1 PPHRHPHRP
10 PPPNPHHPPP
20 TPRPHPLGLTD
31 IHTAT
36 GPAATFDT
44 LTVLESYPLDPT
56 TLTTGDT
63 TGLHITD
70 VQGTDATHYPLA
82 LAVTEGTALHLKF
95 EYLPVALDRTAVES
109 LARQVIRVLE
119 MIATRPDLPLA
130 RLHLLSDTEMRELR
144 PARGAVPGPDR
155 TFADILTDA
164 VAFDPAGPA
173 LSYGDRVVSYREL
186 DETSNRLARL
196 LVEHGARPESFVALA
211 IPRSID
217 SVVAMWAVVKTGA
230 AFMPVDVTYPDV
242 RIEHLLTDSGSALG
256 ITLEAHRGRLPLTVR
271 WIVLDAPDITA
282 AIGRYPATAVG
293 DSERRAPLRVDH
305 PAYLIYTS
313 GSTGTPK
320 GVVVGHRG
328 LATLATTQAELTGTD
343 RRSRVLHFSSPT
355 FDGSIFDYLLAF
367 GVGATMVITAPTVYG
382 GSELA
387 RLLASERIT
396 HAFVPTAALA
406 STDPEDL
413 DCLTD
418 VVVGGEACPPGLV
431 TRWAPGRRLRNGY
444 GPTETTVMCNISEP
458 MTVGSPVTVGGPIGG
473 VAELVLDCRL
483 QPVPAGV
490 PGELYIAGGG
500 LARGYH
506 RRPGLTATSFVA
518 NPFGAPGERMYR
530 TGDMV
535 RWTRDTHALEYL
547 GRSDF
552 QVKIRGFRIEPG
564 EIDNALALHPDVDY
578 AATVS
583 RLGPAGDP
591 ILVSYVLPAEDTD
604 PQPTEL
610 RTYLV
615 DRLPS
620 YLVPAAVVTID
631 EIPLTRV
638 GKLDRAALPDPRI
651 DSTTRR
657 SRRAATPV
665 EEIVADVFAAVLGI
679 AHVGVDDNF
688 FDAGGNSLS
697 ATRAVARVD
706 AALDTDL
713 GVRDLFENPTPRT
726 LAHQLARRTGDS
738 PRPLIAGPRPP
749 VLPLSPAQ
757 HRMWFLN
764 QYDTASPAYN
774 IPVTLRLTGAL
785 DTDALSAALTD
796 VVTRHEALRTIYPL
810 RDGQP
815 VQHVL
820 PPRDAVPHADI
831 ISATDDDLTARI
843 FRFVTT
849 GFDVT
854 VDPPLRCR
862 LLRLTPEHH
871 VLVLVLH
878 HISAD
883 GQSMAPLTR
892 DFVTAYAARTRHEPP
907 RWAPLPVQY
916 ADYSLRQHELF
927 GTPAGLHSRLASG
940 LEYWTRTLDG
950 LPEVLPLPT
959 DRPRPLQRSLRG
971 DRWDFRIDADVHG
984 ALRSMARHRNTTL
997 FMTVHAALAA
1007 LVSRL
1012 TGTADIA
1019 IGTAVAGRPEP
1030 ALDDL
1035 VGMFV
1040 NTLVL
1045 RTRVDAA
1052 DTFTALLAHTRET
1065 DLGAFTHADLPFE
1078 RLVEALTP
1086 VRSTS
1091 HSPLFQVSL
1100 EVESPARPAHL
1111 TLPEV
1116 EGEAVA
1122 VATAI
1127 AKEDLE
1133 LLVVEEFDSGGAPA
1147 GIAAAFTYATDLFD
1161 SPTVARFAERFIR
1174 ILESV
1179 ADDPDR
1185 PVGDIEIVDA
1195 VEREPD
1201 VGARGPDPRPW
1212 PELLSDA
1219 ARMGCDA
1226 VAVSCEGREITYRR
1240 LEECSSRLARLLIDR
1255 GAGPETFVAS
1265 ALPRSIESVV
1275 ALWSVVKSGAAPV
1288 PVDPTYPADRINH
1301 MLTDCG
1307 ALLGVT
1313 SSTYRAHLPDTV
1325 PWLILDD
1332 PAFHADLSAYERT
1345 ALTDADRLAPVK
1357 LAHPAYLIYTSGS
1370 TGTPKGVVLTHTG
1383 LANLAEHE
1391 RTQLTVAP
1399 GARVSHLAS
1408 PSFDASIFELT
1419 MAFCAGAHVVIV
1431 PPSTYG
1437 GPELT
1442 RLLDDARV
1450 SHAFITPTALASLDP
1465 SRLESLRVLT
1475 VAGEP
1480 CPPVLATRWA
1490 TGRRMFNAYGPTE
1503 TTIMSHISEQ
1513 LTPDGP
1519 VSIGRPARGFVAA
1532 VLDSRLHPVPA
1543 GTPGEL
1549 YLAGP
1554 GLARG
1559 YHARPADT
1567 ARTFVACPFA
1577 GAGERMYRTGDLVRT
1592 LPDGSLEHLGRTD
1605 FQIKVRGYR
1614 IEPGEIDSALTARRD
1629 VDFAVTLGRPAPGG
1643 DTVLIT
1649 YVVARPGSTLDTENL
1664 GEYLSR
1670 RLPAH
1675 MVPAAF
1681 VELDHIPLTPTG
1693 KLDRAALPDPQF
1705 QSRAA
1710 RFRPPRT
1717 PLERDVVDAFAEI
1730 LGTEQGRSGRI
1741 GVDDDFFALGGTS
1754 LTAIRALTTLQ
1765 ERLGRTVP
1773 LQALFLDPTPAGL
1786 AARID
1791 ARSAPDTVDEALRVL
1806 VPLRP
1811 TGTAR
1816 PLFCVHAGIGLA
1828 WAYTALVRHL
1838 TPSRPVYGLQLPSI
1852 SGGPELDSIEE
1863 LAHRYVQ
1870 EIRTVQSA
1878 GPYHLLGW
1886 SLGGTIAYAVATE
1899 LRRDGDDVASLILLD
1914 SYPGNPDDT
1923 PPAQL
1928 GVDQLLEGLGVE
1940 AATNDDGE
1948 LTYARAA
1955 EVLEEAYGPAAALTP
1970 EHLHRIN
1977 EGYERSSR
1985 MLTHFTPEVFNGDV
1999 LFVTAAAT
2007 TPETD
2012 TALDA
2017 WRPSIT
2023 GNIREHQVR
2032 CAHNDMMQPGPAQQ
2046 IGAIVEAYLSGDG

>member
-1 PPHRHPHRP
+1 
-10 PPPNPHHPPP
+10 
-20 TPRPHPLGLTD
+20 TD

-44 LTVLESYPLDPT
+44 LTVLESYPLDTT
-56 TLTTGDT
+56 TLTTLTTPDTPDT
-63 TGLHITD
+63 TGLHVTD
-70 VQGTDATHYPLA
+70 VRGADATHYPLA
-82 LAVTEGTALHLKF
+82 LAVTEGITLHLKF
-95 EYLPVALDRTAVES
+95 EYLPAALDRTAVES
-109 LARQVIRVLE
+109 IAGQVIRVLKS
-119 MIATRPDLPLA
+119 IATRPDLPLA
-130 RLHLLSDTEMRELR
+130 RLHLLSDTEMRELL
-144 PARGAVPGPDR
+144 PIRGGTPGPDR
-155 TFADILTDA
+155 TFADVLTDA
-164 VAFDPAGPA
+164 AAFDPAAPA
-173 LSYGDRVVSYREL
+173 LSYGGRVVSYREL
-186 DETSNRLARL
+186 DETSNRLARML
-196 LVEHGARPESFVALA
+196 IEQGARPETFVAIA

-217 SVVAMWAVVKTGA
+217 SVIAMWAVVKTGA
-230 AFMPVDVTYPDV
+230 AFMPVDVTYPDA
-242 RIEHLLTDSGSALG
+242 RIEHMLTDSGSSLG
-256 ITLEAHRGRLPLTVR
+256 ITVGTHRSRLPLTLR
-271 WIVLDAPDITA
+271 WTVLDAPDVTTT
-282 AIGRYPATAVG
+282 IGRYPATPVR
-293 DSERRAPLRVDH
+293 DSDRRTPLRVDH
-305 PAYLIYTS
+305 PAYLVYTS

-328 LATLATTQAELTGTD
+328 LAQVAATQIELMGSD

-406 STDPEDL
+406 TTDPEDL

-431 TRWAPGRRLRNGY
+431 SRWAPGRRLRNGY
-444 GPTETTVMCNISEP
+444 GPTETTVMCNVSEP
-458 MTVGSPVTVGGPIGG
+458 MSVGTPVTVGFPIDG
-473 VAELVLDCRL
+473 VTELVLDYRL

-506 RRPGLTATSFVA
+506 RRAGLTAARFVA
-518 NPFGAPGERMYR
+518 NPYGEPGERMYR
-530 TGDMV
+530 TGDLV
-535 RWTRDTHALEYL
+535 RWTRGARALDYL
-547 GRSDF
+547 GRTDF

-564 EIDNALALHPDVDY
+564 EIDNALTRHPEVDY

-583 RLGPAGDP
+583 RPGPAGDA
-591 ILVSYVLPAEDTD
+591 ILVSYVLPAEGTD
-604 PQPTEL
+604 PRPAEL
-610 RTYLV
+610 RTYLT

-620 YLVPAAVVTID
+620 YMVPATVVTID

-638 GKLDRAALPDPRI
+638 GKLDRAALPDPPL
-651 DSTTRR
+651 DSTTPGP
-657 SRRAATPV
+657 RRAATPV
-665 EEIVADVFAAVLGI
+665 EEIVTDAFAAVLGI
-679 AHVGVDDNF
+679 DHVSVDDNF

-697 ATRAVARVD
+697 ATRAVARID
-706 AALDTDL
+706 AALDADL
-713 GVRDLFENPTPRT
+713 GVRALFDNPTPRA
-726 LAHQLARRTGDS
+726 LAHQLVRRTDDA

-764 QYDTASPAYN
+764 QYDPASPAYN
-774 IPVTLRLTGAL
+774 IPVALRLTGAL

-810 RDGQP
+810 HDGQP
-815 VQHVL
+815 VQEVL
-820 PPRDAVPHADI
+820 PPEDAVPHVDI
-831 ISATDDDLTARI
+831 VRATDDDVTARI
-843 FRFVTT
+843 FGYVTT

-862 LLRLTPEHH
+862 LLRLTPEQH

-883 GQSMAPLTR
+883 GRSMVPLTR
-892 DFVTAYAARTRHEPP
+892 DFVTAYTARTRHRPP
-907 RWAPLPVQY
+907 RWSPLPVQY
-916 ADYSLRQHELF
+916 ADYALRQHELF
-927 GTPAGLHSRLASG
+927 GTPAGDHSLLASR
-940 LEYWTRTLDG
+940 LEYWMRTLDG

-959 DRPRPLQRSLRG
+959 DRPRPLQRTLRG
-971 DRWDFRIDADVHG
+971 DRWDFRVDADVHR
-984 ALRSMARHRNTTL
+984 ALRSMARHRNSTL
-997 FMTVHAALAA
+997 FMTVHAALAV
-1007 LVSRL
+1007 LLSRL
-1012 TGTADIA
+1012 TGTCDIA

-1045 RTRVDAA
+1045 RTGVDAA
-1052 DTFTALLAHTRET
+1052 DTFTALLAHTREA

-1078 RLVEALTP
+1078 RLVEAVTP

-1091 HSPLFQVSL
+1091 HSPLFQASL
-1100 EVESPARPAHL
+1100 EFESAARPAHL
-1111 TLPEV
+1111 TLPDVEV
-1116 EGEAVA
+1116 EAVD

-1161 SPTVARFAERFIR
+1161 SPTVARLAERFIR
-1174 ILESV
+1174 ILEAV
-1179 ADDPDR
+1179 ADDPDQ

-1195 VEREPD
+1195 VERGPD
-1201 VGARGPDPRPW
+1201 VGAHGPVPRCW

-1219 ARMGCDA
+1219 ARTGGDA
-1226 VAVSCEGREITYRR
+1226 VAVSCEGRDITYRR
-1240 LEECSSRLARLLIDR
+1240 LDERSSQLARLLIER

-1265 ALPRSIESVV
+1265 AIPRSIESVV

-1288 PVDPTYPADRINH
+1288 PIDPTYPADRVNH

-1307 ALLGVT
+1307 AILGVT
-1313 SSTYRAHLPDTV
+1313 SSTYRPHLPDTV

-1332 PAFHADLSAYERT
+1332 PAFEDGLSAYGRT
-1345 ALTDADRLAPVK
+1345 ALTDADRLAPLM

-1391 RTQLTVAP
+1391 RTHLTVAP

-1431 PPSTYG
+1431 PPLTYG

-1442 RLLDDARV
+1442 RLLDDAHV

-1465 SRLESLRVLT
+1465 GRLESLRVLT

-1480 CPPVLATRWA
+1480 CPPVLAARWA
-1490 TGRRMFNAYGPTE
+1490 PGRRMFNAYGPTE
-1503 TTIMSHISEQ
+1503 TTIMSHISEP
-1513 LTPDGP
+1513 LTPDGRIA
-1519 VSIGRPARGFVAA
+1519 IGRPARGFVAA
-1532 VLDSRLHPVPA
+1532 ILDSRLHHVPA

-1559 YHARPADT
+1559 YHARAAET
-1567 ARTFVACPFA
+1567 ARNFVACPFA
-1577 GAGERMYRTGDLVRT
+1577 GAGERMYRTGDLVRR
-1592 LPDGSLEHLGRTD
+1592 LSDGSVEHLGRTD
-1605 FQIKVRGYR
+1605 FQIKVRGFR
-1614 IEPGEIDSALTARRD
+1614 IEPGEIDFALTARRD

-1643 DTVLIT
+1643 DTALVT
-1649 YVVARPGSTLDTENL
+1649 YVVARPGLTIDTGNLD
-1664 GEYLSR
+1664 EYLSR

-1675 MVPAAF
+1675 MVPTTF
-1681 VELDHIPLTPTG
+1681 IELEHIPLTPTG
-1693 KLDRAALPDPQF
+1693 KLDRAALPDPEF
-1705 QSRAA
+1705 PSRTA

-1717 PLERDVVDAFAEI
+1717 PLEREVVDAFAEI
-1730 LGTEQGRSGRI
+1730 LGTEPGRSGRI

-1765 ERLGRTVP
+1765 ESLGRTVP

-1811 TGTAR
+1811 AGTGP

-1838 TPSRPVYGLQLPSI
+1838 APSRPVYGLQLPSI

-1863 LAHRYVQ
+1863 LAHRYVE

-1886 SLGGTIAYAVATE
+1886 SLGGTIAYAMATE
-1899 LRRDGDDVASLILLD
+1899 LRRDRDDVASLVLLD
-1914 SYPGNPDDT
+1914 SYPGNADDT

-1928 GVDQLLEGLGVE
+1928 GVDQLLAGLGVE
-1940 AATNDDGE
+1940 AATNGDGE

-1955 EVLEEAYGPAAALTP
+1955 EALEAAYGPAAALTP
-1970 EHLHRIN
+1970 EHLRRIN

-1985 MLTHFTPEVFNGDV
+1985 MLTHFTPEVFDGDV
-1999 LFVTAAAT
+1999 LFVTAATT
-2007 TPETD
+2007 TPETG

-2023 GNIREHQVR
+2023 GNIREHRVP
-2032 CAHNDMMQPGPAQQ
+2032 CAHNDVMQPEPAQQ
-2046 IGAIVEAYLSGDG
+2046 IGPIVDAYLSGDG